1 MLKVALTNKATLEF
15 RHASYLYP
23 FSRAQSPRRLF
34 KYAKRLKADLT
45 RNTHHGRPEVH
56 TPDSASQNQL
66 NLNGSI
72 IRLTLYY

>member
-45 RNTHHGRPEVH
+45 RNTRLDRAIVH
-56 TPDSASQNQL
+56 TPGNTSQNQL
-66 NLNGSI
+66 NFNGSI
-72 IRLTLYY
+72 IGLT